1 MSTYGKYRGVV
12 SNNNDPLRLGRVQ
25 PLVAAVSPEPLGWA
39 LPCTPYAGPGVGLY
53 AVPPIG
59 ASIWVE
65 FEGGDPESPIWSG
78 CFWNAGETPAAA
90 TDPSVTVLQVGN
102 ASVVFGP
109 HSVSIADGLGASV
122 VLSGPNVSINNGALE
137 VT

>member
-1 MSTYGKYRGVV
+1 MAS
-12 SNNNDPLRLGRVQ
+12 RL
-25 PLVAAVSPEPLGWA
+25 SPEPLGWA

-109 HSVSIADGLGASV
+109 HSVSSPGLPRIIGVPVCHQLWVKEKSGWSIFGELASAPTKIGSV
-122 VLSGPNVSINNGALE
+122 RL
-137 VT
+137 